1 MQLTKEQ
8 SQVVADNHNLI
19 FWYINM
25 KHLDIN
31 EYYDLLA
38 IELCNTAMKY
48 NPDRGSFATY
58 FKLRADGIIY
68 KEYRKTQA
76 QKRLHIKVPLL
87 DNLHTLI
94 DDGDITDSIELQE
107 LLDGEHGEIVRL
119 RIEGYSQTEIA
130 EIMDT
135 NQSKISK
142 ILKKLKGEYEERS
155 K

>member
-1 MQLTKEQ
+1 MKLTDEESKI
-8 SQVVADNHNLI
+8 VADNHNLI
-19 FWYINM
+19 FWYVNM

-76 QKRLHIKVPLL
+76 QKRLHVKVPLL
-87 DNLHTLI
+87 DNLHTMI

-107 LLDGEHGEIVRL
+107 LLDGEYGEIVRL

>member
-76 QKRLHIKVPLL
+76 QKRLHVKVPLL
-87 DNLHTLI
+87 DNLHTMI

-107 LLDGEHGEIVRL
+107 LLDGEYGEIVRL

>member
-107 LLDGEHGEIVRL
+107 LLDGEYGEIVRL

>member
-76 QKRLHIKVPLL
+76 QKRLHVKVPLL

-107 LLDGEHGEIVRL
+107 LLDGEYGEIVRL

>member
-107 LLDGEHGEIVRL
+107 LLDGEYGDIVRL